1 MLHRK
6 SFQKSFSTWF
16 YSEIKETQM
25 NTAEVHP
32 HSSAPEPKV
41 PRPGL
46 RRDHSSAAT
55 IRKARPSFC
64 FRQKPVSS
72 LPHDCANTVLV
83 CDGKTW
89 DQSKATNSGRFR
101 EPSSSVQGQLQSNVA
116 TSAVTSWVS
125 PHRDSQGVPPS
136 GKETNRT
143 LCREHACGVS
153 TRVLNRETDMSAGWE
168 KKSSGK
174 MGGDGPSGGL
184 GSL

>member
-46 RRDHSSAAT
+46 RGDHGSEAT

-72 LPHDCANTVLV
+72 LPHDCANTVPV

-101 EPSSSVQGQLQSNVA
+101 EPSSSVQGQLQRTGNLCSDLMGL
-116 TSAVTSWVS
+116 TSQRLPRGTT
-125 PHRDSQGVPPS
+125 
-136 GKETNRT
+136 K
-143 LCREHACGVS
+143 
-153 TRVLNRETDMSAGWE
+153 WE
-168 KKSSGK
+168 KDKQ
-174 MGGDGPSGGL
+174 DTL
-184 GSL
+184 QRTHLWCEYTCT